1 MSFRT
6 PPTPPGTVWVAPMRQ
21 MPKALLLPQS
31 RRAAAAL
38 PVRRL
43 PPVPAERAQGRPG
56 TTLQVLLHP
65 PVPAMSGLA
74 EVVAA
79 VVTTNGRLPPAH
91 LILLLLRLVAGE
103 VVVGVAVGAVAVVVA
118 EVVAVVEAVV
128 RMMISTPPKRW
139 GFENYSPPIKLCL
152 LSSRKCQALGS
163 GG

>member
-1 MSFRT
+1 MPR
-6 PPTPPGTVWVAPMRQ
+6 
-21 MPKALLLPQS
+21 MPKTLPLAQS
-31 RRAAAAL
+31 RRATAAL
-38 PVRRL
+38 PDHL
-43 PPVPAERAQGRPG
+43 HPPVAAVSMQGRPA
-56 TTLQVLLHP
+56 TALQVLLHHR
-65 PVPAMSGLA
+65 MSGLA

-79 VVTTNGRLPPAH
+79 VATQNGHLPPAH

-139 GFENYSPPIKLCL
+139 GSENYSPPIKLCL